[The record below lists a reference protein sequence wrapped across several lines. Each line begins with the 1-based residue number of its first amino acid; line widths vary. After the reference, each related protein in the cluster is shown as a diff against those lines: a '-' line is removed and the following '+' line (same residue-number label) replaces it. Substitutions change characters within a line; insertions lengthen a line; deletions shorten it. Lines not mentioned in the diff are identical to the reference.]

1 MAALWGFFI
10 IAFAVLSQVVGVT
23 VSPLHLEGLI
33 YRKQDPSSFRKAVGV
48 HVVLGLLFIIGWFV
62 NLKWHVFE

>member
-33 YRKQDPSSFRKAVGV
+33 YRKQDPSSRSRSTRTAV
-48 HVVLGLLFIIGWFV
+48 HHRVVR
-62 NLKWHVFE
+62 

>member
-1 MAALWGFFI
+1 VGVFHYRL
-10 IAFAVLSQVVGVT
+10 AVLSQVVGVT